1 MFNNRKYINE
11 LIKYNEKLLSENEK
25 LVNENE
31 GYKRKEKICEDEMI
45 KSMDS
50 RDSYR
55 NANRKLINDIGKLK
69 KDIENKENS
78 VCNVLE
84 ANKELSQHNNFL
96 ENQNLLLNKE
106 NAKLTEEIKVL
117 KKERDSYKELH
128 KKEYENFEKAYSL
141 ARKHRDK
148 ISMLEKVIR
157 KHENN
162 ECDLNTKLCRYKGM
176 LDKMD
181 NYTRM
186 LEGRGINE

>member
-11 LIKYNEKLLSENEK
+11 LIKENEK
-25 LVNENE
+25 L
-31 GYKRKEKICEDEMI
+31 
-45 KSMDS
+45 
-50 RDSYR
+50 
-55 NANRKLINDIGKLK
+55 NA
-69 KDIENKENS
+69 DIESKENT
-78 VCNVLE
+78 VCNVLD

-106 NAKLTEEIKVL
+106 NVKLTEEMKVL

-157 KHENN
+157 KHEENGC
-162 ECDLNTKLCRYKGM
+162 ELNQQVVKYKGM
-176 LDKMD
+176 LDKID
-181 NYTRM
+181 NCTRM